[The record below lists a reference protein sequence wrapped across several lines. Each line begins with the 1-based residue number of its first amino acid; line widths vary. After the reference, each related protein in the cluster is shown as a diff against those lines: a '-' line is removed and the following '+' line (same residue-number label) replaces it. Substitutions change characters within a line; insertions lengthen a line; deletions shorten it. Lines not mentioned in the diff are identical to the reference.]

1 MAAVTARHIVMHDL
15 RLNSVPKNFAGLC
28 RYMAKYAVS
37 LLFIIL
43 ANVAIGFFI
52 SSVTDVSLTPAA
64 ARGLNS
70 PCILAGAFDAHDT
83 WHLLSALSLT
93 LWVMALL
100 DMKLRMFK
108 RCVTFPSSQHITI
121 QRRSVSASC
130 IQELKGDGEAWRLGI

>member
-1 MAAVTARHIVMHDL
+1 MWTE
-15 RLNSVPKNFAGLC
+15 G
-28 RYMAKYAVS
+28 
-37 LLFIIL
+37 
-43 ANVAIGFFI
+43 
-52 SSVTDVSLTPAA
+52 VTDVSLTPAA